1 MRSFSLRVVLLAGM
15 FLAASTLAFAAA
27 PGSVPLKAGI
37 IGVDAHAL
45 PWTKLINNPKN
56 TGPLAEIRIVAAYP
70 GGSPDIPQSMALL
83 KQEVE
88 PVRALG
94 VEMVDSIDALLK
106 KVDVVLLLSIDGR
119 KHLEQ
124 ARPVFAAGK
133 RVFIDKPVGG
143 SLVDAIKIYDLAK
156 KSGVPCFSSSGLRYG
171 PRLAAMRNDPKI
183 GAVRGCDAFSP
194 CSLEPHHPDFYWYG
208 VHGVEPLFTIMGT
221 GCKTVTRVHAEGAD
235 VAVGLWADGRIGTF
249 RGTREGA
256 HDYGATVFGSKGIGS
271 TRGFEGYD
279 HLIVQIV
286 KFFQT
291 GKPPVSAE
299 ETLEIMAFMEAA
311 DESKRQGGCPVSM
324 ESVMAKAR
332 AAAGK

>member
-171 PRLAAMRNDPKI
+171 PRLAAMRNDPKF
-183 GAVRGCDAFSP
+183 GAVAVATPSAPARSSP
-194 CSLEPHHPDFYWYG
+194 TIRTSIGMACMAWSRCSPSWE
-208 VHGVEPLFTIMGT
+208 
-221 GCKTVTRVHAEGAD
+221 
-235 VAVGLWADGRIGTF
+235 
-249 RGTREGA
+249 
-256 HDYGATVFGSKGIGS
+256 
-271 TRGFEGYD
+271 
-279 HLIVQIV
+279 
-286 KFFQT
+286 
-291 GKPPVSAE
+291 
-299 ETLEIMAFMEAA
+299 
-311 DESKRQGGCPVSM
+311 
-324 ESVMAKAR
+324 R
-332 AAAGK
+332 AARR

>member
-1 MRSFSLRVVLLAGM
+1 MRWFSVRVVLLISM
-15 FLAASTLAFAAA
+15 FLAPSAVAFAAA
-27 PGSVPLKAGI
+27 PNGAPLKAGI

-45 PWTKLINNPKN
+45 PWTQIINKPKN
-56 TGPLAEIRIVAAYP
+56 TGLLAEIRIVAAFP
-70 GGSPDIPQSMALL
+70 GGSPDIPASMSLL

-94 VEMVDSIDALLK
+94 VEMVDSIDTLLK

-124 ARPVFAAGK
+124 AKPVFAARK
-133 RVFIDKPVGG
+133 PVFIDKPVGG
-143 SLVDAIKIYDLAK
+143 TLADAIKIYDLAK

-171 PRLAAMRNDPKI
+171 PRLAALRNDPKI

-194 CSLEPHHPDFYWYG
+194 CSIEPHHPDFYWYG

-271 TRGFEGYD
+271 TRGFEGYE
-279 HLIVQIV
+279 HLITEIV
-286 KFFQT
+286 KFFKT
-291 GKPPVSAE
+291 GKAPVSAE
-299 ETLEIMAFMEAA
+299 ETIEIMAFMEAA
-311 DESKRQGGCPVSM
+311 DESKRQGGCPVSI

-332 AAAGK
+332 AQAAK